1 MNAIKELTEIDYIS
15 FVLVLFS
22 ILFGVKEII
31 ELLNYFRNK
40 LGLKTKISEEKN
52 KTEIRLATLEK
63 HDNWQYK
70 EIEKISN
77 CVETIS
83 ANLIEKEIE
92 DMRWELID
100 FSSAL
105 AGGRYYN
112 KEAFEHIFRIYEKY
126 EDTLNKRKMTNGY
139 IDESMA
145 AIREVYKQ
153 RLLNNE
159 LK

>member
-15 FVLVLFS
+15 WTLILFS
-22 ILFGVKEII
+22 ILFAVKEIM
-31 ELLNYFRNK
+31 ELLGYFKNK
-40 LGLKTKISEEKN
+40 FGLKTKISEEKD
-52 KTEIRLATLEK
+52 KTESRLSTLEK

-70 EIEKISN
+70 EITKISD

-83 ANLIEKEIE
+83 SNLLEKEIE

-126 EDTLNKRKMTNGY
+126 EDILTKRKMTNGY